1 MDTSNYIKNISCIGL
16 GIIIPI
22 IGAEF
27 ALRAIHYERPA
38 FFAYDN
44 DRGFGLRPG
53 VKGYWTQE
61 GKGWVE
67 INQSG
72 YRDKQIESI
81 PNESTLKIAVIGDS
95 FTESLQVNDSES
107 WPRLVENQINTSP
120 HCKITKKYPNG
131 VEIINLGTSATG
143 TGLQLIA
150 WKRDGIILKPN
161 IVLLMMFL
169 GNDIHDNL
177 PVEKY
182 DRAVIKLDQKGNIFI
197 DNSFR
202 KNLRSKL
209 SQSSVGK
216 ILDFLIMN
224 SRVFQLANEGK
235 NLLARYL
242 ENSHKTSNI
251 ESEQNI
257 NYDLGLYTNSSS
269 LSPGWVMTNHILKE
283 FKSLVGSTGAR
294 LVLAST
300 STPEQ
305 VWPDRDWR
313 NRQTIY
319 KNFDWN
325 KPEKKLKTIANSLK
339 LPYLPL
345 TPPLRDH
352 VDKYQNYLHG
362 FKSPLLGQ
370 GHWNLLGHKLAA
382 NNIKSWLCN
391 MEYLP

>member
-1 MDTSNYIKNISCIGL
+1 MNASNYIKNISCIGL
-16 GIIIPI
+16 GIIIPL

-27 ALRAIHYERPA
+27 ALRAINYERPA
-38 FFAYDN
+38 FFTYDN

-61 GKGWVE
+61 GKGWIE

-72 YRDKQIESI
+72 YRDKQIKSI
-81 PNESTLKIAVIGDS
+81 PKESTLRIAVVGDS
-95 FTESLQVNDSES
+95 FTESLQVNDNES
-107 WPRLVENQINTSP
+107 WPRLAETQINSSP
-120 HCKITKKYPNG
+120 NCKITKRHSNG

-143 TGLQLIA
+143 TGLQLIS

-177 PVEKY
+177 PVKKS
-182 DRAVIKLDQKGNIFI
+182 DRAVISLDQKGNIFI
-197 DNSFR
+197 DYSFR

-209 SQSSVGK
+209 SQSSIGK
-216 ILDFLIMN
+216 ILDFLIVH
-224 SRVFQLANEGK
+224 SRVFQLVNEGK
-235 NLLARYL
+235 NFLARYL
-242 ENSHKTSNI
+242 ENPHKNSNI
-251 ESEQNI
+251 ESKRNMSYNEK
-257 NYDLGLYTNSSS
+257 LYTNSSS
-269 LSPGWVMTNHILKE
+269 LSPGWVMTNRILKE
-283 FKSLVGSTGAR
+283 FKSSVESTGAR
-294 LVLAST
+294 LVIAST

-305 VWPDRDWR
+305 VWPDNNWR
-313 NRQTIY
+313 KRQTTY

-325 KPEKKLKTIANSLK
+325 KPEKKLKTIAISLK

-345 TPPLRDH
+345 TPPLRNH
-352 VDKYQNYLHG
+352 ADKHKSYLHG
-362 FKSPLLGQ
+362 FKSPLLGH

-382 NNIKSWLCN
+382 NYITSWLCN